1 MELKTTASREL
12 LTQPIEYFRSLPVKT
27 IQDAIESDSKLI
39 VALKKELP
47 TLVFESVLVRI
58 LGNVIEFFNITNTM
72 NEIQLAETVT
82 LVADKFYFLKLAD
95 LKIWSNG
102 IKSGNYLQFN
112 NNKMFNR
119 IDGQII
125 ILSLSEYCEERIA
138 TSERI
143 NINKHKEVMDKNENY
158 IIKVGNNF
166 VRSVEEDFEPVEKRE
181 LATAYTFSVA
191 RLIKKSLSNLSDEKI
206 EIIDISR
213 GLTAANTFFDYLAE
227 HKPELLPQ
235 GEKFRRATSDY
246 HIQKQAIMKD
256 DSLNELEKV
265 NKVRALAGIEPL
277 TMEQFLEQ
285 QKLK

>member
-1 MELKTTASREL
+1 MNLTNFLKSPLES
-12 LTQPIEYFRSLPVKT
+12 FKT
-27 IQDAIESDSKLI
+27 IKVKSISDVLQCDSKPLSIISKDNGEEKTLAALNSILI
-39 VALKKELP
+39 DLCNYFSVGKGMGAEQVKETSRLLLAKYNRLK
-47 TLVFESVLVRI
+47 
-58 LGNVIEFFNITNTM
+58 IE
-72 NEIQLAETVT
+72 
-82 LVADKFYFLKLAD
+82 DLKLFSDNFKA
-95 LKIWSNG
+95 G
-102 IKSGNYLQFN
+102 QYGKSYD
-112 NNKMFNR
+112 R
-119 IDGQII
+119 IDGQV
-125 ILSLSEYCEERIA
+125 ILIALDEYFENRVLEA
-138 TSERI
+138 ERI
-143 NINKHKEVMDKNENY
+143 NINKHKEVFDKNENY

-166 VRSVEEDFEPVEKRE
+166 VRSVEEDFEPVEKQE

-285 QKLK
+285 HKLK